1 MEIKRYVDVL
11 VLIKKDR
18 TQIPGYIV
26 WDERYYKISSIN
38 RTRKVMRDSR
48 WCDEYTCLV
57 NQRIKLLY
65 RDIEEN
71 RWFIYTDQIP
81 SSDFEY
87 ETI

>member
-1 MEIKRYVDVL
+1 
-11 VLIKKDR
+11 
-18 TQIPGYIV
+18 
-26 WDERYYKISSIN
+26 
-38 RTRKVMRDSR
+38 MRDSR